1 MWGADSFGIE
11 IIKHPEQ
18 VQMPNMTQLET
29 AFQTY
34 DPSDKPYQSELRFR
48 KPIYLARHN
57 PYMLARAIM
66 DAGRQV
72 FPHSTALLAVY
83 QLHGVAS
90 CTICCMCVIGFSCG
104 K

>member
-1 MWGADSFGIE
+1 
-11 IIKHPEQ
+11 
-18 VQMPNMTQLET
+18 MTQLET

-72 FPHSTALLAVY
+72 LPHSTDPLAVC
-83 QLHGVAS
+83 QLYRVAS
-90 CTICCMCVIGFSCG
+90 CAICWVRSKSSMFESSALLSLIHI
-104 K
+104 